1 MSQSEPRLSAPLFKT
16 SFTPNVDLAGV
27 YAKRTIKQTEERP
40 VSLISVSEVQFDVPS
55 QIVHC
60 KRIAEAIIGR
70 IDTALQPKTML
81 KQLARLEHRL
91 MLATLRLFARRLEKI
106 GPLAVEKWHDC

>member
-1 MSQSEPRLSAPLFKT
+1 
-16 SFTPNVDLAGV
+16 
-27 YAKRTIKQTEERP
+27 
-40 VSLISVSEVQFDVPS
+40 
-55 QIVHC
+55 
-60 KRIAEAIIGR
+60 
-70 IDTALQPKTML
+70 ML